1 MKVNVTP
8 LMSAI
13 ERYIAKADDNL
24 EEKLSEEG
32 YVNAAGAVKAIN
44 DLEDSV
50 RDALEEGAESLLE
63 NLKKYDD
70 VESFMEDVWSSISTS
85 EELKEVLK
93 TIFRK
98 KFDEML
104 KQFTFEWILSDAPD
118 YAPVIDDERI
128 TKPAEQFIKDWS
140 QQLADIMNLTTK
152 DSIERILLDAQEKGW
167 SIDDT
172 AKAISDSDIRQ
183 PGYRSRRVALTEVL
197 RIESYAQQEAMVQN
211 PLAYAK
217 KWKHVLSSNPRE
229 NHMAI
234 NGQQVFKRKT
244 FTLTGADG
252 ATYRPLCP
260 RDTSL
265 PASESVNCHCLMEM
279 VADESALGMSK
290 EEWVKARSQ
299 VMDEVDAEWESK
311 ISIEQALK
319 YAEPET
325 IENYFENLNNH
336 GIIKVNISSGKQ
348 FGKKSGKHCIDYGL
362 DPSSEEGRTRLKS
375 KILDI
380 VYCSDEVRIGSWRGQ
395 SEEVLF
401 YIRGEDAVLTQMNG
415 DFITIMKGAAGGN
428 ARVKNARKREI

>member
-1 MKVNVTP
+1 MKINVTS

-32 YVNAAGAVKAIN
+32 YVNAAGVVKAIN

-50 RDALEEGAESLLE
+50 RDALEAEAESFWEILNE
-63 NLKKYDD
+63 ADD
-70 VESFMEDVWSSISTS
+70 IESFLDDTWSTVSTS
-85 EELKEVLK
+85 EELKEVLRK
-93 TIFRK
+93 LFRK

-104 KQFTFEWILSDAPD
+104 RQFTFEWILSDAPD
-118 YAPVIDDERI
+118 YAPAIDDERI

-172 AKAISDSDIRQ
+172 AKIISDSGIRQ

-234 NGQQVFKRKT
+234 NGQQVFKRET

-299 VMDEVDAEWESK
+299 VMDEVDAEWEKK
-311 ISIEQALK
+311 IKNEESLK
-319 YAEPET
+319 YADEET
-325 IENYFENLNNH
+325 INSYYANGGIYGKINIEDLISNTEKLQNFTPHSLKIILSNSGYEVKALNRGSLKGISFED
-336 GIIKVNISSGKQ
+336 GGGYKVNFGMDGIFQYHPEKSSHHEGAYYKISTGIT
-348 FGKKSGKHCIDYGL
+348 GTRRYNL
-362 DPSSEEGRTRLKS
+362 DGT
-375 KILDI
+375 
-380 VYCSDEVRIGSWRGQ
+380 
-395 SEEVLF
+395 
-401 YIRGEDAVLTQMNG
+401 AN
-415 DFITIMKGAAGGN
+415 N
-428 ARVKNARKREI
+428 N